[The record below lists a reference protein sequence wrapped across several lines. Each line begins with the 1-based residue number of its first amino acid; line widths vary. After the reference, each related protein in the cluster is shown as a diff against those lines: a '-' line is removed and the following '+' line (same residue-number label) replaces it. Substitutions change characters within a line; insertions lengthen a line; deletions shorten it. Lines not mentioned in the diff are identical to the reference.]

1 MTQQTTADE
10 FKDVAADATNTA
22 TEFGK
27 QTAERV
33 VESVKEA
40 SAKAASLAAD
50 TQKTLGANVEDFS
63 KRLQGVSSFNQQ
75 TLEAFGKSSE
85 IAAKAFEGIGREVAA
100 YTKTSFEERVA
111 AAQDLATAKTLPELF
126 EKQTAFARQCLRRLG
141 AAGVQVERNLY
152 RCRQGH
158 RRADRP
164 AVFGGR
170 RRGEGL
176 SRLDWYLA

>member
-1 MTQQTTADE
+1 MTQHTTI
-10 FKDVAADATNTA
+10 DVAADATNTP

-50 TQKTLGANVEDFS
+50 TEKTLGANVEDFS

-126 EKQTAFARQCLRRLG
+126 EKQVAFARHAFEGWVQQASRMSEIYT
-141 AAGVQVERNLY
+141 AAVKDIAAPIGQ
-152 RCRQGH
+152 RCS
-158 RRADRP
+158 A
-164 AVFGGR
+164 AAEEVK
-170 RRGEGL
+170 
-176 SRLDWYLA
+176 A

>member
-1 MTQQTTADE
+1 MTLQTTADE
-10 FKDVAADATNTA
+10 FNDYAANATNTA

-33 VESVKEA
+33 VESAKEA
-40 SAKAASLAAD
+40 SAKAASLAAE
-50 TQKTLGANVEDFS
+50 TQKALGINVEEFS

-75 TLEAFGKSSE
+75 TLEAFAKSSE

-126 EKQTAFARQCLRRLG
+126 EKQTAFARSAFEG
-141 AAGVQVERNLY
+141 WVQ
-152 RCRQGH
+152 Q
-158 RRADRP
+158 A
-164 AVFGGR
+164 
-170 RRGEGL
+170 
-176 SRLDWYLA
+176 SRLSEIYTAAVKDIAAPISERFSAAAQEVKA

>member
-10 FKDVAADATNTA
+10 IDDVAADATNTA

-33 VESVKEA
+33 VESLKEA

-75 TLEAFGKSSE
+75 NLEAFAKSSE

-111 AAQDLATAKTLPELF
+111 AVQDLANAKTLTELF
-126 EKQTAFARQCLRRLG
+126 EKQTAFAQH
-141 AAGVQVERNLY
+141 A
-152 RCRQGH
+152 
-158 RRADRP
+158 
-164 AVFGGR
+164 FGGWVQQASKMSEIYTAAAKDIAGPIGQR
-170 RRGEGL
+170 FSAAAEEVK
-176 SRLDWYLA
+176 A